1 MLWVVAITS
10 MCVVL
15 IAHHLGFVGK
25 AYAVVGEIAR
35 CSMCS
40 VFWCTAFVLWYY
52 DATVLEIIALS
63 FTVAYLSNWAGIGI
77 ELLSR
82 LYEMVWQRSRALW
95 RSKRKR

>member
-15 IAHHLGFVGK
+15 IAHHLGFIGK
-25 AYAVVGEIAR
+25 VYAIVGEVAR

-40 VFWCTAFVLWYY
+40 VFWVTMCVLWYY
-52 DATVLEIIALS
+52 GGTLFEVIALS
-63 FTVAYLSNWAGIGI
+63 FVVAYLSNWAGIAV
-77 ELLSR
+77 ETLSR
-82 LYEMVWQRSRALW
+82 MYEMVWQRSRTLW